1 MQKQSREFTT
11 TSVSHLCLTNMF
23 FKKSNQSIDY
33 IVAGLGNPGSK
44 YSNTR
49 HNIGFETV
57 DYIAKENNVSVTKA
71 KFSALYGV
79 WETEGCKVMLLKP
92 QTFMNLSGEAVMQ
105 AANFYKVPAEN
116 IIVIFDDVSLDVG
129 KMRIRAK
136 GSAGGHNGIKS
147 IISHI
152 GQDFPRIKMGVGQ
165 KPHPDYDLADW
176 VLGKFTDSDKK
187 LLADRFEDAHKA
199 VKLMVKGDS
208 QKAMNLYNR

>member
-1 MQKQSREFTT
+1 
-11 TSVSHLCLTNMF
+11 MF

-33 IVAGLGNPGSK
+33 IVVGLGNPGSK
-44 YSNTR
+44 YQNTR
-49 HNIGFETV
+49 HNIGFETL
-57 DYIAKENNVSVTKA
+57 DYIADKNNVSVTKA

-79 WETEGCKVMLLKP
+79 WETEGIKVMLLKP

-105 AANFYKVPAEN
+105 AARFYKVPAEN

-147 IISHI
+147 IISHM
-152 GQDFPRIKMGVGQ
+152 GQEFPRIKMGVGQ

-176 VLGKFTDSDKK
+176 VLGKFTDGDKK

-199 VKLMVKGDS
+199 VKLMVSGDS